1 MRDALAHLNG
11 PQTTGR
17 SFRQLS
23 QPRHRVTEELDV
35 PIEVRDG
42 TRLMADVFRPSS
54 QGRFPA
60 LVAFS
65 PYPRQM
71 QQSGLPAGLVEAGST
86 AFWVS
91 RGYGHVIVNAR
102 GTGGSQGTY
111 TLMDGQER
119 IDLHDAIEWTAA
131 QDWCDGR
138 VGMIGVSY
146 FGMAQLMAAAE
157 APPSLRALFPF
168 AAASGLRQ
176 ATHHGGMLSDLFF
189 GGWLGAVGMLAPAR
203 RAASFRSA
211 PARAIERL
219 LNADPVHRRFEK
231 FDGEAALASLTKL
244 MRLSYPAQPWAD
256 LYQQATVEN
265 PTGEE
270 DFWRERDWA
279 PLLGHSPLPLHL
291 GCAWDNVAL
300 HLSGAFTAWE
310 AIAGRPGN
318 RLSLLGPGGLSWPW
332 ESMHVEALA
341 WYDHWLKDRDTGALE
356 GPPIRYWLRG
366 AEEYRT
372 LEAWPPP
379 GATDRD
385 LHLRADGSLGASAD
399 RGGRDYLFAPPA
411 LKRPANQPSPSL
423 PPALTWDSEPA
434 GEAFDVVGACHLDL
448 EATSTAA
455 GVDWIAKLSLV
466 DEGGAVTD
474 LTQGWLR
481 ARDPERS
488 RIPFVPTAVRVQ
500 RGERLRLTL
509 TSNDRGKGMAMSG
522 FSHLPLATPSRQH
535 VRASSRL
542 LLPALQ

>member
-1 MRDALAHLNG
+1 MRDALARLNG

-23 QPRHRVTEELDV
+23 QPEHRVAEELDV

-42 TRLMADVFRPSS
+42 TRLMADVFRPRSP
-54 QGRFPA
+54 GRFPA

-71 QQSGLPAGLVEAGST
+71 QQSGLPAGLVEAGAT
-86 AFWVS
+86 GFWVS

-102 GTGGSQGTY
+102 GTGGSGGTY

-119 IDLHDAIEWTAA
+119 ADLHDAIEWAAA

-146 FGMAQLMAAAE
+146 FGMAQLMAAVE

-176 ATHHGGMLSDLFF
+176 ASYHGGMLSDLFL

-203 RAASFRSA
+203 RAAMFRSA
-211 PARAIERL
+211 PARGLERL
-219 LNADPVHRRFEK
+219 LNSEPVHRRFEG
-231 FDGEAALASLTKL
+231 FDGEAALASLSKL

-265 PTGEE
+265 PSGEE
-270 DFWRERDWA
+270 EFWRERDWA
-279 PLLGHSPLPLHL
+279 PLLEDTRVPLHL

-300 HLSGAFTAWE
+300 HLPGAFAAWKAVAE
-310 AIAGRPGN
+310 RPGS

-341 WYDHWLKDRDTGALE
+341 WYDHWLKDRDTGALD

-366 AEEYRT
+366 AEEYRA
-372 LEAWPPP
+372 LDAWPP
-379 GATDRD
+379 AAASRE
-385 LHLRADGSLGASAD
+385 LHLRADGVLGATSD
-399 RGGRDYLFAPPA
+399 GGGRDYSFAPPA
-411 LKRPANQPSPSL
+411 LRRPANQPPPPL
-423 PPALTWDSEPA
+423 PGALTWDTEPA
-434 GEAFDVVGACHLDL
+434 SMGVDVVGAAELEL
-448 EATSTAA
+448 EATSTAEE
-455 GVDWIAKLSLV
+455 VDWIAKLSLV
-466 DEGGAVTD
+466 GGGGAVTD

-481 ARDPERS
+481 VREPERA
-488 RIPFVPTAVRVQ
+488 RIPFVPTAVRV
-500 RGERLRLTL
+500 RPGERLRLTL
-509 TSNDRGKGMAMSG
+509 TSCDRGEGMAMSG

-542 LLPALQ
+542 LLPVLE